1 MPPALAPVQSVE
13 HMEHTEPA
21 AGPHAESRGN
31 RFTLAPL
38 GLFLVLAVQAVLSLR
53 LVWSNTAF
61 LDEATYLFVG
71 HVELAHW
78 RTGASVPAYPT
89 YLSGAPV
96 IYPPLAALANDLGGL
111 AAARI
116 LSLGFMLGATSLLWS
131 MTSRLADR
139 RSAFFAAAIFAVLGP
154 TQYLGAFATY
164 DAMALFLMSAAAWC
178 VVAGRDH
185 ADSTLLVL
193 AGAVLL
199 ALANATKY
207 ATGIFDPV
215 IIALAALS
223 VAAQRGMKAALG
235 RAGFVAV
242 CSVGMLAAL
251 LGLGGPLY
259 VTGVLSTT
267 LARAGGVN
275 SPLMVITDSAK
286 WIGISVALALLAVVV
301 AALAR
306 EDRFQV
312 AIFALLAAA
321 GLLVPLNQA
330 RIHTTTSLS
339 KHVDFGAWFAAAAA
353 GYVIAR
359 ISRAGRGRGAWV
371 VTAPLALGAVLV
383 MGLIGRVQS
392 GDFFQVWPNSV
403 NVTANL
409 RALTR
414 SHPGNYLAEDY
425 DVPAY
430 YLEGSVPWHRWFD
443 TWYFSY
449 TRPGTA
455 HPITGAAAYRAA
467 IADHYFSLIILD
479 FGDTAAVDKSIT
491 QDIRESGEYHVI
503 SEARYWDKFGAGQ
516 FTVWAY
522 QPKPSQPRG
531 DSGH

>member
-1 MPPALAPVQSVE
+1 M
-13 HMEHTEPA
+13 
-21 AGPHAESRGN
+21 
-31 RFTLAPL
+31 
-38 GLFLVLAVQAVLSLR
+38 
-53 LVWSNTAF
+53 
-61 LDEATYLFVG
+61 
-71 HVELAHW
+71 
-78 RTGASVPAYPT
+78 
-89 YLSGAPV
+89 
-96 IYPPLAALANDLGGL
+96 
-111 AAARI
+111 
-116 LSLGFMLGATSLLWS
+116 
-131 MTSRLADR
+131 
-139 RSAFFAAAIFAVLGP
+139 
-154 TQYLGAFATY
+154 
-164 DAMALFLMSAAAWC
+164 
-178 VVAGRDH
+178 
-185 ADSTLLVL
+185 
-193 AGAVLL
+193 
-199 ALANATKY
+199 ANATKY

-286 WIGISVALALLAVVV
+286 WVGISVALALLAIVV
-301 AALAR
+301 AALTR
-306 EDRFQV
+306 QNRFQV

-359 ISRAGRGRGAWV
+359 HLPRREGARDLGRDGTPGPGSR
-371 VTAPLALGAVLV
+371 PDS
-383 MGLIGRVQS
+383 MGLIGRVQA

-409 RALTR
+409 RALTH

-430 YLEGSVPWHRWFD
+430 YLEDSVPWHRWFD

-491 QDIRESGEYHVI
+491 PGH
-503 SEARYWDKFGAGQ
+503 
-516 FTVWAY
+516 
-522 QPKPSQPRG
+522 PRVR
-531 DSGH
+531 